1 MAAARCDSG
10 QLQLVRQSILSTCS
24 VNAIWRSDVGDSQAG
39 WGDEEAG
46 GGVSNPHYNP
56 ELYASYSA
64 NVRKNL
70 AHLDENRIDYE
81 LLEELLTQLAADPA
95 EGAILLFLPGGS
107 PSLSI
112 QAVLWAV
119 DKVCKSWTLG
129 CDRPVSFQSDSQ
141 RYRLSSTGHHHQ

>member
-1 MAAARCDSG
+1 MRSG
-10 QLQLVRQSILSTCS
+10 CCQVRLRIDASGETR
-24 VNAIWRSDVGDSQAG
+24 VDAFWRSDVGDLQAG

-46 GGVSNPHYNP
+46 ARASNPHYNP

-64 NVRKNL
+64 KVRKNL

-107 PSLSI
+107 LLLSI
-112 QAVLWAV
+112 QGVLWAV
-119 DKVCKSWTLG
+119 DKGCKLRTLG
-129 CDRPVSFQSDSQ
+129 CALRCSQVSTSGPRKMHHLHDRQM
-141 RYRLSSTGHHHQ
+141 